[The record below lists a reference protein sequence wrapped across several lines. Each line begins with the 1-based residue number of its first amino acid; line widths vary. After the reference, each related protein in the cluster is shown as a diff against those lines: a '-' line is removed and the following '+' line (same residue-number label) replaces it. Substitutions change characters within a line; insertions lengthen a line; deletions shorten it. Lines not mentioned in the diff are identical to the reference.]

1 MKHHHYN
8 IFSTTM
14 EVLLVRSAFRPKDNN
29 SNIIPKKENNAL
41 PTMVNNSH
49 MNSRTRMAPILVVMI
64 AVFNLLLILEMP
76 VVESFVMP
84 RTTKDLRWQPCA
96 AEQQVDTMSTE
107 MLEAKEL
114 LESGQAFTV
123 DDKIGSGSYGTVHLL
138 EASQFQSEPTV
149 FVGKRPWRY
158 EDLLL
163 RKDKQKEGDGLATEE
178 KGSKQSKEM
187 KERAQRCLYYW
198 KVEQHCFDKL
208 PTHPQLPPFLG
219 TTKITKVD
227 TTDGDKGKEN
237 EKNEWMVF
245 GFVGEIQEETPL
257 PAPTLQDL
265 MRMDVKK
272 SAPAKHELQHITDAL
287 GTTSYEETLDTIL
300 PSLLTVLD
308 HVHKHK
314 IVHRDVKPANLLIH
328 DSNVLL
334 MDFGSAADLE
344 QTGSGWNKQRVGL
357 ENGNRVAVSPVYAAP
372 EIFIDIHEAPT
383 SFDIFS
389 SGLIF
394 CQLMFGYLEE
404 RVDAGFRQQ
413 LVEDADCDL
422 NVWLNNQL
430 ASKLRPVGLDQAIDY
445 LRERPGLWD
454 LLADL
459 LAKEPEKRPSAREVM
474 ARWRNIKSRQEEEN
488 DEADDGGIDH
498 SFFGM
503 VIEALETCEIP
514 SISRPLHFVATF
526 SRSKSLGLIL
536 SEKDNEDDEEE
547 DEDETMEFVSLWKEA
562 TKDASPGEVFVK
574 GFIPDG
580 QADELGIF
588 EIGDRLSGIG
598 ELPFIYGGFERAV
611 EMLQDQPKGTKNVR
625 LHFDR
630 MSVRSNEAISMKPTD
645 QVAIQIDDRG
655 AWSSKGRRQA
665 QEDTF
670 VLHEIHD
677 AKDRSILMAGV
688 MDGHGG
694 KTASRIVSEDLPGLF
709 SEELVIRDRS
719 RLVCNALED
728 SWNEIC
734 EVYKQQCMKEGE
746 CIAEYDPREGILQA
760 DTGSNDLTAGTTC
773 SLLVLDETSSE
784 LTLLNCGDSRSLVVS
799 EKGKVTFATLDHTPQ
814 SEESRL
820 AEGIRNGLDYS
831 LPKCR
836 LSRWSLKVGDYEYA
850 VGRSLEGLF
859 ATSKGIV
866 SDPDVSTLTV
876 QAGEIL
882 ISATDGLWNVMDS
895 NEVAND
901 LFKMRTK
908 NNLSAHDAART
919 LCSMAVRKG
928 SSDNVSA
935 VVVYL

>member
-1 MKHHHYN
+1 MKHHYYDI

-14 EVLLVRSAFRPKDNN
+14 GVLLVRSAFRPKDNN
-29 SNIIPKKENNAL
+29 SNIISKKENKVL
-41 PTMVNNSH
+41 TTMVNNSH
-49 MNSRTRMAPILVVMI
+49 LNSRTRMALILVVMI

-76 VVESFVMP
+76 VVASFVMP
-84 RTTKDLRWQPCA
+84 RTMKDVRWQPCA
-96 AEQQVDTMSTE
+96 AEQQVDNISTE

-138 EASQFQSEPTV
+138 EASQIQSKPTI

-158 EDLLL
+158 EDLLR
-163 RKDKQKEGDGLATEE
+163 RKDKQEDGDGLATEE

-187 KERAQRCLYYW
+187 KERAERCLYYW

-227 TTDGDKGKEN
+227 TIDGDKGKEN
-237 EKNEWMVF
+237 DKNEWMVF
-245 GFVGEIQEETPL
+245 GFVGEIREETPL
-257 PAPTLQDL
+257 AAPTLQDL

-328 DSNVLL
+328 DSNMLL

-344 QTGSGWNKQRVGL
+344 LSGSGWNKQRVGL

-430 ASKLRPVGLDQAIDY
+430 ASKLRPVGLDQALDY
-445 LRERPGLWD
+445 LRERLGLWN

-459 LAKEPEKRPSAREVM
+459 LAKEPEKRPSARTAM
-474 ARWRNIKSRQEEEN
+474 ARWQNIKSKREEEN
-488 DEADDGGIDH
+488 EADDDGIDH

-526 SRSKSLGLIL
+526 ARSKSMGLIL
-536 SEKDNEDDEEE
+536 SEKDNEDNEEE
-547 DEDETMEFVSLWKEA
+547 DETIEFLSLWKEA

-574 GFIPDG
+574 GIVPDG

-611 EMLQDQPKGTKNVR
+611 EMLQDQPRGTKNVR

-630 MSVRSNEAISMKPTD
+630 LSVRSNEAISMKPTD
-645 QVAIQIDDRG
+645 QVEIQIADRG

-694 KTASRIVSEDLPGLF
+694 KTASRMVSEDLPDLF
-709 SEELVIRDRS
+709 SEELVIKDRS

-728 SWNEIC
+728 SWNAIC

-760 DTGSNDLTAGTTC
+760 DTGSEDLTAGTTC
-773 SLLVLDETSSE
+773 SLMALDETSSE

-799 EKGKVTFATLDHTPQ
+799 EKGKVNFATLDHTPQ

-895 NEVAND
+895 NEVANE
-901 LFKMRTK
+901 LFKMRTR
-908 NNLSAHDAART
+908 NNMSAHDAARM